1 MGVFKMKEKEKDI
14 FFPVV
19 LDLTGTIRN
28 RILKIHQQTRIQKQ
42 KLAAE
47 IMTAGLDVIENRIA
61 AANQA

>member
-1 MGVFKMKEKEKDI
+1 MKEKEKDI